1 MEQWFLAMF
10 FSIEKFRAYLL
21 GFNIIIHIHHKDCR
35 YLMAKKV
42 SKPRIVIWEL
52 LLKEFDVEVKDQKG
66 TKIQVVD
73 QLSKLDEEAML
84 KLNVKIDI
92 DDTFLDEQVLA
103 VSQNFIP

>member
-1 MEQWFLAMF
+1 
-10 FSIEKFRAYLL
+10 
-21 GFNIIIHIHHKDCR
+21 
-35 YLMAKKV
+35 MAKKV